1 MLKKLDIVD
10 TKRFKRGV
18 DMDVKMQLLTIALK
32 KDAKDNLLLTPLIEK
47 AIDDAGYVA
56 VEWYTLEKEKLTP
69 HPFKPESK
77 KK

>member
-1 MLKKLDIVD
+1 
-10 TKRFKRGV
+10 
-18 DMDVKMQLLTIALK
+18 MDVKMQLLTVALK
-32 KDAKDNLLLTPLIEK
+32 KEGKHDPLLIEK

>member
-1 MLKKLDIVD
+1 MKLRKLDFID

-18 DMDVKMQLLTIALK
+18 DMDVKMQLLTVALK
-32 KDAKDNLLLTPLIEK
+32 KGKKHDPLSIEK
-47 AIDDAGYVA
+47 AVDDAGYIA